1 MLVTSENAQQVLD
14 ELATQKLFAV
24 DIETNGLDVM
34 GTDKIVGVGVGISNG
49 KQFYFPIRH
58 TKSFRDVD
66 WDTLV
71 DKWCTNLSTLEEIKE
86 ELASGGI
93 EATCDEFV

>member
-49 KQFYFPIRH
+49 KHSI
-58 TKSFRDVD
+58 FRLDIPRVSGMLIGIL
-66 WDTLV
+66 LV
-71 DKWCTNLSTLEEIKE
+71 DKWCTNLSTLEELRK
-86 ELASGGI
+86 S
-93 EATCDEFV
+93 